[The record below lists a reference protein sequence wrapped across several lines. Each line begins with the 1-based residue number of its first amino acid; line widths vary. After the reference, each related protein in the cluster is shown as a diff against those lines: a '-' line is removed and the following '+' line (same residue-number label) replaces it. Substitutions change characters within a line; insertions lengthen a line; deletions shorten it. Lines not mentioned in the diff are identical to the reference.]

1 MRELDEFHRT
11 TGLEYKIQ
19 DFERQQQ
26 RIRLTALCLTLVVM
40 ICTAIFGINRG
51 MLLGWWIDLIVIVA
65 LYLTEYFQIQRDM
78 AKARIELYNHTNSIL
93 TAKRRMAEFQGTPI
107 PQDVVEASYRL
118 TYPSDKYEIPIYY
131 IVLAIVDIIGIIVM
145 HFG

>member
-19 DFERQQQ
+19 FFERQQQ
-26 RIRLTALCLTLVVM
+26 HIRLTALCLTLVVM
-40 ICTAIFGINRG
+40 LCTALFGISRG
-51 MLLGWWIDLIVIVA
+51 MLYGWWIDLIALVV
-65 LYLTEYFQIQRDM
+65 LYLTEYFQVQRDM
-78 AKARIELYNHTNSIL
+78 AKTRIELYNYTNSIL
-93 TAKRRMAEFQGTPI
+93 TAKRRMAEFHGTPV
-107 PQDVVEASYRL
+107 PQEIVEESYRL